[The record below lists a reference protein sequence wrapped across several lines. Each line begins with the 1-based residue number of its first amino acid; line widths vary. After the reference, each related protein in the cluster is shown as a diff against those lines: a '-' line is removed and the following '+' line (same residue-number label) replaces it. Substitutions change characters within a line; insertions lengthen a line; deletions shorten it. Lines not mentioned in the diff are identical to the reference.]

1 MATTSEIQTTTAMQQ
16 TPIRQ
21 INKTTRSVPEELR
34 YAETFFPEFFTPAT
48 INSAEKQNQEALVQQ
63 LAKKSLL
70 RADIELL
77 LSLQVLRKE

>member
-1 MATTSEIQTTTAMQQ
+1 MQQ

-21 INKTTRSVPEELR
+21 INKTTRAVPEELR

-48 INSAEKQNQEALVQQ
+48 INSAEKQSEEALVQQ

-70 RADIELL
+70 RDDMELL